1 MHAASVILLCWAM
14 IGAACFFSQAM
25 AGVTAGV
32 LAVLVAMVGLPHGA
46 ADHRFARQRLEPLL
60 GIAWLPLFLS
70 GYLAVAVVVVC
81 GWFVAPAVTIL
92 AFFLA
97 SAWHF
102 GQEEPRLAV
111 GPRDLRPV
119 FRFARGGLVIWTP
132 LVFHAGEV
140 ATILGLTAPGS
151 LASPGSLAV
160 SGWPAVPGSS
170 GTAIEQVTS
179 LLTGCAW
186 IMLAIAAAAWG
197 LQSLTAV
204 RRCGRIRRVLL
215 TDNALVASLVLLFAV
230 ASPLVSF
237 PVYFC
242 AWHSAR
248 GLKRLRVELGETWS
262 QLAKSLAPL
271 TAAAIALVGLAS
283 WLVLGGAGWNAT
295 LIRATFVGLSA
306 VAMPH
311 LFLHGVA
318 PLFEASARRRKT
330 QSLHCGSPA

>member
-25 AGVTAGV
+25 AGFTAGI

-46 ADHRFARQRLEPLL
+46 ADHRFARSRLEPVL
-60 GIAWLPLFLS
+60 GMAWMPVFLA
-70 GYLAVAVVVVC
+70 GYVAVAVVVVC
-81 GWFVAPAVTIL
+81 GWFVAPAVTITG
-92 AFFLA
+92 FFLA

-102 GQEEPRLAV
+102 GQEEPRFLI
-111 GPRDLRPV
+111 GPRMLRPV

-140 ATILGLTAPGS
+140 AAILGVATPG
-151 LASPGSLAV
+151 GS
-160 SGWPAVPGSS
+160 GPAIDW
-170 GTAIEQVTS
+170 AIS
-179 LLTGCAW
+179 LLTGCSW

-197 LQSLTAV
+197 LQGLAAS
-204 RRCGRIRRVLL
+204 GRTGRMRRVLL
-215 TDNALVASLVLLFAV
+215 ADNALVASLVTLFAV

-248 GLKRLRVELGETWS
+248 GLKRLRIELGESWPE
-262 QLAKSLAPL
+262 LARSLAPL
-271 TAAAIALVGLAS
+271 TAGAIVLVGLAA
-283 WLVLGGAGWNAT
+283 WLVLGGAGWNGM
-295 LIRATFVGLSA
+295 LIRATFIGLSA

-311 LFLHGVA
+311 LLLHGVA
-318 PLFEASARRRKT
+318 PLFEASARRRTT
-330 QSLHCGSPA
+330 QPLPCGSPA

>member
-32 LAVLVAMVGLPHGA
+32 LAVLVAVVGLPHGA
-46 ADHRFARQRLEPLL
+46 ADHRFARPRLEPVL
-60 GIAWLPLFLS
+60 GTAWLPVFLA

-81 GWFVAPAVTIL
+81 GWFVAPAATIL
-92 AFFLA
+92 AFFLS

-102 GQEEPRLAV
+102 GQEEPRLPV
-111 GPRDLRPV
+111 GPRSLRPV

-140 ATILGLTAPGS
+140 AAILRLATPGR
-151 LASPGSLAV
+151 
-160 SGWPAVPGSS
+160 SGPAVDQ
-170 GTAIEQVTS
+170 AIS

-186 IMLAIAAAAWG
+186 IMLAIAAVGWG
-197 LQSLTAV
+197 LQALVAS
-204 RRCGRIRRVLL
+204 GRTGRTRRVLL
-215 TDNALVASLVLLFAV
+215 LDNALVASLVVLCAV

-248 GLKRLRVELGETWS
+248 GLGRLRRELGESWRE
-262 QLAKSLAPL
+262 LARSLAPL
-271 TAAAIALVGLAS
+271 TAGAIALIGLTA
-283 WLVLGGAGWNAT
+283 WLVLGGAGWNGT

-311 LFLHGVA
+311 LLLHGVA
-318 PLFEASARRRKT
+318 PLFEPPARRRT
-330 QSLHCGSPA
+330 HQPLHVGSPA